1 MLSSEYREPFE
12 LSTGSF
18 EVDEWG
24 DQHEAREVVY
34 RGWCKAVN
42 MSGSEYWAAH
52 AQGMETTTKF
62 YCRWSPVFEGMST
75 VGLTL
80 TYRGRAFDV
89 LAVDN
94 VAGRNADCAIKAKE
108 RA

>member
-12 LSTGSF
+12 LSTVAAV
-18 EVDEWG
+18 VDEWG
-24 DQHEAREVVY
+24 DQTEARKVVY
-34 RGWCKAVN
+34 GGWCKAVN

-52 AQGMETTTKF
+52 AQGMETTMKF
-62 YCRWSPVFEGMST
+62 YCRWSPALEGLST

-94 VAGRNADCAIKAKE
+94 VSGRNADCAIKAKE

>member
-12 LSTGSF
+12 LSAAVVD
-18 EVDEWG
+18 VDEWG
-24 DQHEAREVVY
+24 DQTEARKVVY
-34 RGWCKAVN
+34 GGWCKAVN

-52 AQGMETTTKF
+52 AQGMESTAKF
-62 YCRWSPVFEGMST
+62 YCRWSPALEGLST

-89 LAVDN
+89 LAIDN
-94 VAGRNADCAIKAKE
+94 VAGRNAECVVKAKE

>member
-1 MLSSEYREPFE
+1 MLSSEYRKPFG
-12 LSTGSF
+12 LSTAAY
-18 EVDEWG
+18 EVDEGG
-24 DQHEAREVVY
+24 DQHEVRETVY

-52 AQGMETTTKF
+52 AQGMETAAKF

-94 VAGRNADCAIKAKE
+94 VAGRNADCVIKAKE

>member
-12 LSTGSF
+12 LSTVSVD
-18 EVDEWG
+18 VDEWG
-24 DQHEAREVVY
+24 DQHEVRKVVY

-42 MSGSEYWAAH
+42 MAGSEYWAAH
-52 AQGMETTTKF
+52 AQGMEATTKF

-89 LAVDN
+89 LAIDN

>member
-12 LSTGSF
+12 LSTVTVD
-18 EVDEWG
+18 VDEWG
-24 DQHEAREVVY
+24 DQVETRKVVY

-42 MSGSEYWAAH
+42 MTGSEYWAAH
-52 AQGMETTTKF
+52 AQGMETVTKF
-62 YCRWSPVFEGMST
+62 YCRWSPVFEGLST
-75 VGLTL
+75 VGLSL

-89 LAVDN
+89 VAVDN
-94 VAGRNADCAIKAKE
+94 VAGRNADCVIKAKE

>member
-12 LSTGSF
+12 LSRASY

-24 DQHEAREVVY
+24 DQAETREAVY

-52 AQGMETTTKF
+52 AQGMETVAKF
-62 YCRWSPVFEGMST
+62 YCRWSPALEGLST

-80 TYRGRAFDV
+80 AYRGRAFDV

-94 VAGRNADCAIKAKE
+94 VAGRNADCVIKAKE